1 MTVKAILSHK
11 GTGVITIAPT
21 ARLFD
26 AVKVLDEHQ
35 IGAVVITDTDQQVV
49 GILSERDVV
58 RTLAHNIRK
67 RRLPALRRTSWSGD
81 DAQSRDLHTG

>member
-35 IGAVVITDTDQQVV
+35 IGAVVIT
-49 GILSERDVV
+49 
-58 RTLAHNIRK
+58 
-67 RRLPALRRTSWSGD
+67 RRPIP
-81 DAQSRDLHTG
+81 